1 MKATAGVLCA
11 MPNNKQFRITA
22 SLINRTL
29 LTSISS
35 VTTTPDFY
43 KNLVL
48 EKLVMKNVR
57 VLFNK

>member
-1 MKATAGVLCA
+1 